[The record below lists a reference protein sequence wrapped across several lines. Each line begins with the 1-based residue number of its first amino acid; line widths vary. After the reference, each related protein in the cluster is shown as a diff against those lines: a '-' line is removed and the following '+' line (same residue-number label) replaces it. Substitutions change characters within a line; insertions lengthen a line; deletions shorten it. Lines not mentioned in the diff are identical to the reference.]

1 MAGAALTGLK
11 RLAKVKSP
19 AALAVGGRRFA
30 LVTNTPRCCSF
41 TPVWSH
47 DGKRLAWI
55 YDGGLWTIRAD
66 GTEARQ
72 LATEGSH
79 PSWSPDGARIVF
91 EHAGADRQRAIYR
104 VDAAGGDVRRL
115 TAGISPAWSPDGVDA
130 RSGAVTELT
139 TAKRTPMGLT
149 IEGHRVVWAENTA
162 GRSRV
167 RTVTAP

>member
-1 MAGAALTGLK
+1 MTYEAGDPDDYWLTHDSLAAAADGATILIYAYCDGGGCGPREPRAIYRLVGGRLK

-72 LATEGSH
+72 LATEG
-79 PSWSPDGARIVF
+79 R
-91 EHAGADRQRAIYR
+91 
-104 VDAAGGDVRRL
+104 
-115 TAGISPAWSPDGVDA
+115 
-130 RSGAVTELT
+130 TEL
-139 TAKRTPMGLT
+139 
-149 IEGHRVVWAENTA
+149 VS
-162 GRSRV
+162 GRRQD
-167 RTVTAP
+167 RLRARRCGPAARHLPGRCGRWRRAAPHGRY